1 MNIKDIAA
9 MKKLLRE
16 KTLSTWF
23 TNLLICFDNSR
34 AESGESSDSS
44 DSSDSCESSDS
55 SDSLAQPS
63 SPLEGEIERGLP
75 LVPPVP
81 PVPPVPLVPRNSI
94 VLNDPKP
101 NGYISCI

>member
-9 MKKLLRE
+9 MKKLFRE

-34 AESGESSDSS
+34 AESG
-44 DSSDSCESSDS
+44 ESSDS